1 MTLKTTL
8 WNASEHIIDPE
19 EYLKASL
26 EAVQETGDSRIFN
39 QALSD
44 VAKMQ
49 TISEVAKKSG
59 LGRTSLYKALSQDS
73 QPRFDTIQKV
83 VSALGYKLTI
93 EPI

>member
-1 MTLKTTL
+1 MTLKTKP
-8 WNASEHIIDPE
+8 WNASEHIINPE

-39 QALSD
+39 QALND

-49 TISEVAKKSG
+49 TITEVAKKSG
-59 LGRTSLYKALSQDS
+59 LGRTSIYKALAQDS

-83 VSALGYKLTI
+83 MSALGYKLTI
-93 EPI
+93 EHI